1 MKKMHIVIMS
11 MLAAALTAAGVFS
24 IVLWHQNTELKK
36 SQAQL
41 GALLEQAESER
52 DDLKAQI
59 KQLEEAFESESETIA
74 ETETVGETEVKLNG
88 KKVAIDP
95 GHQSSSVDMSAMEPL
110 GPGSTEMKAKA
121 STGTTGRY
129 TGVPEYELTL
139 EISKKLRTELEA
151 RGYEVVLTREDNDTA
166 ISNKERALL
175 AYEEGADIY
184 VRIHANGSEDPSA
197 HGAMTMVPS
206 KNNPFV
212 ADLHEESYKLGE
224 KVINAYCAAT
234 GMENDGVQLY
244 DNMTGINW
252 SKLPV
257 FILEMGYMT
266 NETDDKNMQSEDYQ
280 KKMVTG
286 ITDGI
291 DDYFGFEAPDSVSGK
306 GGSDAGGG
314 ESAAKADD
322 GTDSALTDAVETLIE
337 PHKAKGERW
346 AVYAAKAG
354 GDVSVLSGSE
364 KMQAASLIKLY
375 IMGAVYE
382 NYEALSK
389 NTSEAVLDSLLEKM
403 ITVSDND
410 AANKLTSLLGGGDA
424 AVGRDVV
431 NEFCASHSYDDTSMG
446 RMLLEVNPSGENY
459 TSVTDCGRFLNDVY
473 AGSLSHSEAMLE
485 LLKAQQ
491 RTGKIP
497 SGVPSGIVTANKTGE
512 LSDVENDAAIV
523 YAKNGAY
530 ILCVMSEKLFSTA
543 DARNVIV
550 EISEKVYE
558 SYM

>member
-1 MKKMHIVIMS
+1 MKKIHIIIMS

-24 IVLWHQNTELKK
+24 IALWHQNTELKK
-36 SQAQL
+36 SQAHL
-41 GALLEQAESER
+41 SLLLEQAESEC
-52 DDLKAQI
+52 DALKVQI
-59 KQLEEAFESESETIA
+59 GQLQEAA
-74 ETETVGETEVKLNG
+74 ETESKTTDSADGTEASTEVSGETETKTNG
-88 KKVAIDP
+88 KKIAIDP
-95 GHQSSSVDMSAMEPL
+95 GHQSSSVDMSALEPL
-110 GPGSTEMKAKA
+110 GPGSNEMKAKA

-151 RGYEVVLTREDNDTA
+151 RGYEVVLTRGDNDTA

-175 AYEEGADIY
+175 AYEAGADIY
-184 VRIHANGSEDPSA
+184 VRIHANGSEDASV

-206 KNNPFV
+206 ENNPFV

-224 KVINAYCAAT
+224 KVINAYCAST
-234 GMENDGVQLY
+234 GMENDGVHLY

-252 SKLPV
+252 SKIPV

-266 NETDDKNMQSEDYQ
+266 NKTDDTNMQDEAYQ
-280 KKMVTG
+280 KKMVAG
-286 ITDGI
+286 IADGI
-291 DDYFGFEAPDSVSGK
+291 DDYFGFKAPD
-306 GGSDAGGG
+306 DAL
-314 ESAAKADD
+314 AAPDD
-322 GTDSALTDAVETLIE
+322 ALAAPVEALVE
-337 PHKAKGERW
+337 PQRAKGERW

-354 GDVSVLSGSE
+354 GSMLVSTGSQ

-375 IMGAVYE
+375 IMGAVCE

-389 NTSEAVLDSLLEKM
+389 NTDTAVLDRQLEQM

-424 AVGRDVV
+424 AVGRDLV
-431 NEFCASHSYDDTSMG
+431 NEFCAKHGYSDTSMG
-446 RMLLEVNPSGENY
+446 RMLLEVNPTGENY
-459 TSVTDCGRFLNDVY
+459 TSVTDCGQFLNDIY
-473 AGSLSHSEAMLE
+473 SGSLEGSEAMLE

-497 SGVPSGIVTANKTGE
+497 AGVPENIVTANKTGE

-530 ILCVMSEKLFSTA
+530 ILCVMSENLVSTA
-543 DARNVIV
+543 DARDLIV
-550 EISEKVYE
+550 KISEKIYE
-558 SYM
+558 GYM